1 MTRSA
6 LADIIAHLKPSSS
19 KDDIMPPRL
28 FKQIVDTVDFNILNL
43 INKCLSQGICP
54 TDFKHAVVTP
64 LLKRPNLPM
73 DDPNNFRPISN
84 LPFLAKVL
92 ERVVFKQLQDHLW
105 SNSITEV
112 FQSGFKS
119 SHSNETTLV
128 KVLTDIFLT
137 LDKGEN
143 SVLMILDLSATF
155 DMVDH
160 NILLQRLESWVGLK
174 GNVFKCFKSYL
185 ADRSVSVCVKDC
197 MSRRSRLLCGVP
209 QGSILAPILFS
220 LYLLPLGSIFWKH
233 NMSFHCYADDVQI
246 YFSV

>member
-1 MTRSA
+1 MLIIPKCYLTQSITITCEEFQKFFKEKIENLRAHIPQVGADVPSPSPWTSPREWSDFYPMTRSA

-28 FKQIVDTVDFNILNL
+28 FKRIVDTVDFNILNL

-73 DDPNNFRPISN
+73 EDPNNFRPISN

-112 FQSGFKS
+112 FQSGFK
-119 SHSNETTLV
+119 
-128 KVLTDIFLT
+128 
-137 LDKGEN
+137 
-143 SVLMILDLSATF
+143 
-155 DMVDH
+155 
-160 NILLQRLESWVGLK
+160 
-174 GNVFKCFKSYL
+174 
-185 ADRSVSVCVKDC
+185 
-197 MSRRSRLLCGVP
+197 
-209 QGSILAPILFS
+209 
-220 LYLLPLGSIFWKH
+220 
-233 NMSFHCYADDVQI
+233 
-246 YFSV
+246 